1 MVKSNNP
8 LTDTMI
14 RNMPYTK
21 AKPRPNKKPI
31 YSFVDTFDGGR
42 GSITGLYIR
51 VGKES
56 KVFYYRYQNP
66 FTKKKYNY
74 KIGAFDQILT
84 QTARKLAKKV
94 YARVIEGDDPHQEKR
109 AKIESK
115 TVAEFS
121 KVYLASMIK
130 QKSSDYEAYMHEK
143 YIVPF
148 LGDKKIWEVLPLDI
162 EKLRNKYQDK
172 IHTANRMR
180 VYCNKF
186 FKWAVR
192 NGFIQSNPASGI
204 SGYKETS
211 KKVEWKP
218 HEIKAVQKALK
229 KFSKEPENKVNV
241 IYISLLFLCARRQG
255 ELFSLRWDQID
266 LQNRRMETVE
276 TKTNE
281 LGFEL
286 SIPAIQQ
293 FKALKQITGNSIWCF
308 PSTRKPDQHRKYF
321 DSFWDKVREES
332 GVKHSMHKIRNYFAR
347 TNLDLGID
355 NNTIGH
361 LLGHKDGSMIARV
374 YGDSTEKSRKKA
386 LTVSAD
392 KLRVI

>member
-180 VYCNKF
+180 VYCN
-186 FKWAVR
+186 
-192 NGFIQSNPASGI
+192 
-204 SGYKETS
+204 
-211 KKVEWKP
+211 
-218 HEIKAVQKALK
+218 
-229 KFSKEPENKVNV
+229 
-241 IYISLLFLCARRQG
+241 
-255 ELFSLRWDQID
+255 
-266 LQNRRMETVE
+266 
-276 TKTNE
+276 
-281 LGFEL
+281 
-286 SIPAIQQ
+286 
-293 FKALKQITGNSIWCF
+293 
-308 PSTRKPDQHRKYF
+308 
-321 DSFWDKVREES
+321 
-332 GVKHSMHKIRNYFAR
+332 
-347 TNLDLGID
+347 
-355 NNTIGH
+355 
-361 LLGHKDGSMIARV
+361 
-374 YGDSTEKSRKKA
+374 
-386 LTVSAD
+386 
-392 KLRVI
+392 